1 MANKYSRYELQPF
14 PSLYVDNKQPEI
26 AQLLADRY
34 DKNKQSKDLIDR
46 TLSQLELLEGDRGHL
61 ERVKTDVK
69 TTLNDHIK
77 QGDWENSSL
86 VVADAAMLVETD
98 AGLIAANKSMQNRQA
113 EIAAVREA
121 KLNGIPM
128 LDFGSNVRKTHQSYY
143 YDEETGSYITN
154 VYEPMATKQLDYR
167 TRKEKMIGKIPASQ
181 YNAMMAGIGRG
192 QTNKTAGLV
201 VDQYIQDTA
210 EGQQEYRKIME
221 LELPQSL
228 PLEEKSKLAKAQIL
242 QDFREIARQQ
252 EYNKNSAVPGQGSQG
267 GNSIAPGITITS
279 SQDSKIITGFDKA
292 DDKISK
298 MNKTNIVLLKH
309 LENAT
314 SEEEKNNYRL
324 QIANNNKLLDSSL
337 KKLANSSEEG
347 KKAYD
352 DYLTL
357 TDRFRDLGEDG
368 EVLLAATQY
377 LTLNTNDTDTSWG
390 TIAAATAAGAA
401 SGGVTGAGLTWWSG
415 PAAAFGA
422 TAGAIGGGI
431 IGFFSALLGETTKL
445 RNVRDWHRTQGKNE
459 YGGPTLGI
467 PFVDDEREQL
477 ADELYGG
484 ENPNNP
490 AIIGGPTIKHLNNQL
505 GTNFSDDQLEEI
517 MGLTN
522 SYYTFMVDDKS
533 VDGEGNKTKRLSGDD
548 LFKGVNE
555 NDFTVN
561 QRTMS
566 YDMST
571 EGKTKRNN
579 ANSFIQENVNL
590 KNGGMQFEG
599 MNTNTNE
606 FNDWINGDI
615 DEGGIGGVDNLTIRG
630 VMLPDITNN
639 APLRITFGSQ
649 KDGTRASDRTAYI
662 TDPTMLQPGGWVHDL
677 LRDHY
682 GRVDAAYE
690 EKIRMD
696 YDRRGY
702 GNVTLDDYTLNLAE
716 KSVLINGGTQ
726 EDVLRYKRAQEDHT
740 IKAMLVQPET
750 FNFEHYKKGPNGE
763 LGLITNN
770 GFIPFELNGTF
781 NEAAWIEL
789 NNRPQELLGLRMT
802 MLETSLQDFT
812 NIGI

>member
-26 AQLLADRY
+26 SALLADRY
-34 DKNKQSKDLIDR
+34 DKNKTSKDLIDR

-61 ERVKTDVK
+61 ERIKTDVK
-69 TTLNDHIK
+69 TTLKDHTAK
-77 QGDWENSSL
+77 GDWENSSL

-98 AGLIAANKSMQNRQA
+98 KGLISANKSMQNRQA
-113 EIAAVREA
+113 EIKAIREA
-121 KLNGIPM
+121 KINGIPM
-128 LDFGSNVRKTHQSYY
+128 LDFGKNVRQTHESYY
-143 YDEETGSYITN
+143 FDEETGAYVTN
-154 VYEPMATKQLDYR
+154 IYEPQVTKQLDYR

-181 YNAMMAGIGRG
+181 YNAMMAGISRG
-192 QTNKTAGLV
+192 QTNKTASLV

-221 LELPQSL
+221 IDLPQSL
-228 PLEEKSKLAKAQIL
+228 PIEQREKAAKAQIL
-242 QDFREIARQQ
+242 QDFREVARQQ
-252 EYNKNSAVPGQGSQG
+252 EYNKNSGVPNQGQG

-298 MNKTNIVLLKH
+298 MNKTNIALIKH

-314 SEEEKNNYRL
+314 SEEEKENYRL

-357 TDRFRDLGEDG
+357 TDKFRDLGEDG
-368 EVLLAATQY
+368 EVLLSATQY
-377 LTLNTNDTDTSWG
+377 LTLNTNDSDTDWG
-390 TIAAATAAGAA
+390 ELGLATASGAATGAAAGAWFFGIGA
-401 SGGVTGAGLTWWSG
+401 LPGAAIGAG
-415 PAAAFGA
+415 
-422 TAGAIGGGI
+422 
-431 IGFFSALLGETTKL
+431 IGFFGDLISQTGNMN
-445 RNVRDWHRTQGKNE
+445 NVRDLSRTQGKNE

-467 PFVDDEREQL
+467 PFMDDEREQL

-490 AIIGGPTIKHLNNQL
+490 AIIGGPTINHLNKTL
-505 GTNFSDDQLEEI
+505 GTNFSEDQLEEV

-522 SYYTFMVDDKS
+522 SYYTFMTDDKS
-533 VDGEGNKTKRLSGDD
+533 IDTDGNETTRLSGDD

-561 QRTMS
+561 QKTMS
-566 YDMST
+566 YDMSAD
-571 EGKTKRNN
+571 GKKKRTN

-599 MNTNTNE
+599 MNTNTKE
-606 FNDWINGDI
+606 FDEWINGDATK
-615 DEGGIGGVDNLTIRG
+615 GGIGGIDNLTIRG
-630 VMLPDITNN
+630 VMLPDIANN

-649 KDGTRASDRTAYI
+649 KDGTRQSDRTAYI
-662 TDPTMLQPGGWVHDL
+662 TDPTMLAPGGWVHDL

-682 GRVDAAYE
+682 GRTDAAYE
-690 EKIRMD
+690 EKMRMD

-702 GNVTLDDYTLNLAE
+702 GNVTLDNYTLNLAE
-716 KSVLINGGTQ
+716 KRVLVNGGTQ
-726 EDVLRYKRAQEDHT
+726 EDVLRYKRTQEDYT
-740 IKAMLVQPET
+740 LKAMLMQPET

-763 LGLITNN
+763 FGLITGN
-770 GFIPFELNGTF
+770 GFIPFNLNGSF
-781 NEAAWIEL
+781 NEAAWVEL
-789 NNRPQELLGLRMT
+789 SNRPQELLGLRMA
-802 MLETSLQDFT
+802 MLGTSLQDFT

>member
-26 AQLLADRY
+26 AQLLSARY

-61 ERVKTDVK
+61 ERIKTDVK

-98 AGLIAANKSMQNRQA
+98 AGLIAANKSMQNRQS

-154 VYEPMATKQLDYR
+154 VYEPMASKQLDYR
-167 TRKEKMIGKIPASQ
+167 TRKQKMIGNIPSSQ
-181 YNAMMAGIGRG
+181 YNAFMAGISRG

-228 PLEEKSKLAKAQIL
+228 PLEERSKLAKAQIL
-242 QDFREIARQQ
+242 QDFREVARQQ
-252 EYNKNSAVPGQGSQG
+252 EYNKNSAVPGQGQG

-298 MNKTNIVLLKH
+298 MNKTNIVLIKQ

-314 SEEEKNNYRL
+314 SEEEKENYRL

-368 EVLLAATQY
+368 EILLASTQY

-390 TIAAATAAGAA
+390 AIIRNTAIGAAAGA
-401 SGGVTGAGLTWWSG
+401 GAGLLGG
-415 PAAAFGA
+415 PLAPLTS
-422 TAGAIGGGI
+422 TAGALWFGGT
-431 IGFFSALLGETTKL
+431 ALFASLMGETTKK
-445 RNVRDWHRTQGKNE
+445 RNVRDWHRTQGKSE

-490 AIIGGPTIKHLNNQL
+490 AILGGPTIKHLNNQL
-505 GTNFSDDQLEEI
+505 GTNFSEDQLEEI

-533 VDGEGNKTKRLSGDD
+533 VDGEGNETKRLSGDD

-561 QRTMS
+561 QKTMS
-566 YDMST
+566 YDMSAD
-571 EGKTKRNN
+571 GKKKRTN

-606 FNDWINGDI
+606 FNEWINGDI

-630 VMLPDITNN
+630 IMLPDITNN

-649 KDGTRASDRTAYI
+649 KDGTRESDRTAYI
-662 TDPTMLQPGGWVHDL
+662 TDPTMLAEGGWVHDL

-716 KSVLINGGTQ
+716 KSVLINGGTE
-726 EDVLRYKRAQEDHT
+726 EDVLRYKRAQEDYT
-740 IKAMLVQPET
+740 IKAMLLQPET

-763 LGLITNN
+763 FGLITGN
-770 GFIPFELNGTF
+770 GFIPFGLNGNF

-789 NNRPQELLGLRMT
+789 SNRPQELLGLRMS

-812 NIGI
+812 NLGI

>member
-26 AQLLADRY
+26 AQLLSDRY

-61 ERVKTDVK
+61 ERIKTDVK

-154 VYEPMATKQLDYR
+154 VYEPMASKQLDYR
-167 TRKEKMIGKIPASQ
+167 TRKEKMIGNIPSSQ
-181 YNAMMAGIGRG
+181 YNAFMAGISRG

-228 PLEEKSKLAKAQIL
+228 PLEERSKLAKAQIL
-242 QDFREIARQQ
+242 QDFREVARQQ
-252 EYNKNSAVPGQGSQG
+252 EYSKNTATPGSGSG
-267 GNSIAPGITITS
+267 GGSGNAAGITITS
-279 SQDSKIITGFDKA
+279 SQDSVIKTGFDKA

-298 MNKTNIVLLKH
+298 MNKTNIALMKH
-309 LENAT
+309 LENENL
-314 SEEEKNNYRL
+314 SEEDRNGYIQ
-324 QIANNNKLLDSSL
+324 QIKNNNKLLDSSL
-337 KKLANSSEEG
+337 KTLANESEEG
-347 KKAYD
+347 AVAYD
-352 DYLTL
+352 EYTTL
-357 TDRFRDLGEDG
+357 TDKFRDLGEDG
-368 EVLLAATQY
+368 EVLLSATQY
-377 LTLNTNDTDTSWG
+377 LTLNTYDSDTDWAELGLSTASS
-390 TIAAATAAGAA
+390 AAVGAAAGAWFFGIGA
-401 SGGVTGAGLTWWSG
+401 IPGALIGAG
-415 PAAAFGA
+415 
-422 TAGAIGGGI
+422 
-431 IGFFSALLGETTKL
+431 IGFFGDLISQTGNMN
-445 RNVRDWHRTQGKNE
+445 NVRDLSRTQGKNE

-467 PFVDDEREQL
+467 PFMDDEREQL

-490 AIIGGPTIKHLNNQL
+490 AILGGPTIKHLNNQL
-505 GTNFSDDQLEEI
+505 GTNFSEDQLEEI

-533 VDGEGNKTKRLSGDD
+533 VDGEGNETKRLSGDD

-561 QRTMS
+561 QKTMS
-566 YDMST
+566 YDMSAD
-571 EGKTKRNN
+571 GKKKRTN

-606 FNDWINGDI
+606 FNEWINGDI

-630 VMLPDITNN
+630 IMLPDITNN

-649 KDGTRASDRTAYI
+649 KDGTRESDRTAYI
-662 TDPTMLQPGGWVHDL
+662 TDPTMLAEGGWVHDL

-716 KSVLINGGTQ
+716 KSVLINGGTE
-726 EDVLRYKRAQEDHT
+726 EDVLRYKRAQEDYT
-740 IKAMLVQPET
+740 IKAMLLQPET

-763 LGLITNN
+763 FGLITGN
-770 GFIPFELNGTF
+770 GFIPFGLNGNF

-789 NNRPQELLGLRMT
+789 SNRPQELLGLRMS

>member
-26 AQLLADRY
+26 AQLLSARY

-61 ERVKTDVK
+61 ERIKTDVK

-98 AGLIAANKSMQNRQA
+98 AGLIAANKSMQNRQS

-154 VYEPMATKQLDYR
+154 VYEPMASKQLDYR

-181 YNAMMAGIGRG
+181 YNAMMAGINRG

-228 PLEEKSKLAKAQIL
+228 PLEERSKLAKAQIL
-242 QDFREIARQQ
+242 QDFREVARQQ
-252 EYNKNSAVPGQGSQG
+252 EYNKNSAVPGQGQG

-298 MNKTNIVLLKH
+298 MNKTNIVLIKQ

-314 SEEEKNNYRL
+314 SEEEKENYRL

-368 EVLLAATQY
+368 EILLASTQY

-390 TIAAATAAGAA
+390 AIIRNTAIGAAAGA
-401 SGGVTGAGLTWWSG
+401 GAGLLGG
-415 PAAAFGA
+415 PLAPLTS
-422 TAGAIGGGI
+422 TAGALWFGGT
-431 IGFFSALLGETTKL
+431 ALFASLMSETTKK
-445 RNVRDWHRTQGKNE
+445 RNVRDWHRTQGKSE

-490 AIIGGPTIKHLNNQL
+490 AILGGPTIKHLNNQL
-505 GTNFSDDQLEEI
+505 GTNFSEDQLEEI

-533 VDGEGNKTKRLSGDD
+533 VDGEGNETKRLSGDD

-561 QRTMS
+561 QKTMS
-566 YDMST
+566 YDMSAD
-571 EGKTKRNN
+571 GKKKRTN

-606 FNDWINGDI
+606 FNEWINGDI

-630 VMLPDITNN
+630 IMLPDITNN

-649 KDGTRASDRTAYI
+649 KDGTRESDRTAYI
-662 TDPTMLQPGGWVHDL
+662 TDPTMLAEGGWVHDL

-716 KSVLINGGTQ
+716 KSVLINGGTE
-726 EDVLRYKRAQEDHT
+726 EDVLRYKRAQEDYT
-740 IKAMLVQPET
+740 IKAMLLQPET

-763 LGLITNN
+763 FGLITGN
-770 GFIPFELNGTF
+770 GFIPFGLNGNF

-789 NNRPQELLGLRMT
+789 SNRPQELLGLRMS

-812 NIGI
+812 NLGI